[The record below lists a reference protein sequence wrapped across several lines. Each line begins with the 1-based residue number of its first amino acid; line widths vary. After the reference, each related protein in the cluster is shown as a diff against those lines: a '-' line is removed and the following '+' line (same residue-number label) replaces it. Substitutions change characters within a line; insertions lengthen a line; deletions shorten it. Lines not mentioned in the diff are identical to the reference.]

1 MTTLINGRTP
11 EQYAAWN
18 RTHLIGA
25 VILAIVLLL
34 LWLMGRGPGYPA
46 SPGGCCGVAE
56 PAAVTTAPAVPATPA
71 TPAPPAEPADTD
83 GDGVIDADD
92 ACPGTTAGAPVDA
105 KGCEVIPE
113 VTLYFELDKADMPHD
128 SMMELLPV
136 VRYLKGH
143 PTAVAEISGYHDP
156 TGPDEYNQELAKER
170 AFAVRDFLLKSGVPE
185 SQLDTVKPR
194 ETTGEGPYEQARHV
208 EIIIRP

>member
-56 PAAVTTAPAVPATPA
+56 PAAVT
-71 TPAPPAEPADTD
+71 PAPVVPVEPADSD

-92 ACPGTTAGAPVDA
+92 ACPDTRLGASVDA

-136 VRYLKGH
+136 VSYLKAH

-156 TGPDEYNQELAKER
+156 TGPDDHNQELAKQR
-170 AFAVRDFLLKSGVPE
+170 AFSVRDFLLKSGVPE
-185 SQLDTVKPR
+185 SQLETVKPV

-208 EIIIRP
+208 EITIRP